1 MNLNEGGVVRYAW
14 FLFTRNQRRDFT
26 AFVRPADMTNKQ
38 VSVIANAFNFV
49 NDITPLTAERP
60 ALYCFPLGAYLYLLR
75 HYDSGRTHAGRAI
88 PVIEGIA
95 IRRDD
100 ENRLGVLLAEIVG
113 RQATLL
119 DVSGQVGDVETLER
133 QVSEAH
139 EWTPEAP
146 DEDDTGEPDDRAE
159 AEGDEDATVEAQHDD
174 AATGEADLIDA
185 LAERYATDWL
195 LLPFDNDGRALLLEA
210 LDDARL
216 PILHFA
222 FGSHPDLVGQ
232 LKTSGI
238 TFDVVGYASAAAPEF
253 RPREARK
260 AIDVREILPDEANI
274 PSNWPPSPLVE
285 PEPTELADGR
295 TAPISAGDVTP
306 IYEERIRR
314 RRKRSLLQKLI
325 DALLGR

>member
-146 DEDDTGEPDDRAE
+146 D
-159 AEGDEDATVEAQHDD
+159 
-174 AATGEADLIDA
+174 
-185 LAERYATDWL
+185 
-195 LLPFDNDGRALLLEA
+195 
-210 LDDARL
+210 
-216 PILHFA
+216 
-222 FGSHPDLVGQ
+222 
-232 LKTSGI
+232 
-238 TFDVVGYASAAAPEF
+238 
-253 RPREARK
+253 
-260 AIDVREILPDEANI
+260 
-274 PSNWPPSPLVE
+274 
-285 PEPTELADGR
+285 
-295 TAPISAGDVTP
+295 
-306 IYEERIRR
+306 
-314 RRKRSLLQKLI
+314 
-325 DALLGR
+325 